1 MSTHGLSESTCLRTD
16 YQNRNVYARILRIN
30 MSMHG
35 LSESTCL
42 RTDYQNRNVYA
53 RILRIDMSTH
63 VLSESTCLRTDSQ
76 NPHVYARTLSY
87 QDGECWRFIPSKW
100 YFTVEQLASDCCL
113 HPNEQVSAIAWW
125 EQFRWDDNMMSPLW
139 PTQVDFYS
147 ASSLK
152 QQSVRR
158 HVDSESPCVDMWIL
172 RVRA

>member
-1 MSTHGLSESTCLRTD
+1 MYILVLLCRNNCEAREVNFKINVSLQNKNNTIIRSSETTTPHTTMF
-16 YQNRNVYARILRIN
+16 II
-30 MSMHG
+30 
-35 LSESTCL
+35 
-42 RTDYQNRNVYA
+42 
-53 RILRIDMSTH
+53 H
-63 VLSESTCLRTDSQ
+63 VLGLFSVIAFIFVFYVALLLLC
-76 NPHVYARTLSY
+76 VY

-158 HVDSESPCVDMWIL
+158 HVDSESPCVDMSIL